1 MTGLL
6 LRNKQTKQK
15 KGKNIKITV
24 AKLDYFFVVVV
35 MWAK

>member
-24 AKLDYFFVVVV
+24 AKLDYFFFFV